1 MRKLVFITTN
11 KHKFA
16 QVDLVLKEYE
26 IELEQ
31 VVIDYPEDKEK
42 EMKEIS
48 LEAAKNLAEKLNRP
62 VIVED
67 TGLYFTAYN
76 NFPGAQPKFVFNSLG
91 FRGIFK
97 LLEGESRKA
106 FFKTVI
112 GYCEPGKEPLSFEG
126 EMRGR
131 IIDKVVLP
139 EKDAMPYEHIFV
151 ADGYSEA
158 FVEMDI
164 ELKNSFSQR
173 GKATRL
179 LGEYLKNK

>member
-1 MRKLVFITTN
+1 MRKLAFITSN

-16 QVDLVLKEYE
+16 QVELVLKKYK
-26 IELEQ
+26 IKLEH
-31 VVIDYPEDKEK
+31 VAIDYPEDKEK

-67 TGLYFTAYN
+67 TGLYFMAYN

-97 LLEGESRKA
+97 LLEGENREA
-106 FFKTVI
+106 YFKSVI

-126 EMRGR
+126 EMRGK

-173 GKATRL
+173 GKATKKLGDYL
-179 LGEYLKNK
+179 LKK